1 MQTVYQRIYADPM
14 DKRRLLLSDG
24 RPVLAVIGGGHEQP
38 FSFHQLAEVSAFAV
52 EAWNVRQARHEI
64 NPPGAPTR
72 DRARP
77 LPEAV
82 EIALADLL
90 AAQFRLGLVTG
101 QRGPGGIN
109 SQTPEVLAVAW
120 AVARAV
126 DSVCDALARVSAAE
140 PGVGNG

>member
-24 RPVLAVIGGGHEQP
+24 RPVLAVIGGGHDQP
-38 FSFHQLAEVSAFAV
+38 FSFHELAEISAHAV
-52 EAWNVRQARHEI
+52 EAWNVRVALHEI
-64 NPPGAPTR
+64 NPPGQAGH
-72 DRARP
+72 DKACP
-77 LPEAV
+77 LPQEV

-109 SQTPEVLAVAW
+109 SQTPEVLAVAR
-120 AVARAV
+120 AVRHAVETMAYTLEAARA
-126 DSVCDALARVSAAE
+126 A
-140 PGVGNG
+140 